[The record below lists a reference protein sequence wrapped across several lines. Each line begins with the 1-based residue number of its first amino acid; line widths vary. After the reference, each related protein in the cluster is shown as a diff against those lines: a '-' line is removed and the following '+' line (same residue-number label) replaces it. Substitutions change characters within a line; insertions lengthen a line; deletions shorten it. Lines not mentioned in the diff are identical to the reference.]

1 MTRRFIAVCKSTF
14 MKQIPISEIF
24 GPTLQGE
31 GPLIGKPSVFV
42 RVGGCDYRCN
52 WCDTLY
58 AVLPEYKNEWE
69 KLNEDEILSTVL
81 SLSNDNSILV
91 TLTGGNPA
99 LYDLSGLLKKGH
111 TRGLIF
117 ALETQGSIAK
127 PWFANLDHLIL
138 SPKGPSSGMETDWN
152 VVGECLKYDVPSA
165 LKFVVFDDEDYGF
178 ARRGAELF
186 PGIPIYLQLG
196 TNPDDGKSTFGNQ
209 ANWLLQ
215 KVMEDNWQNVT
226 ILPQMHVM
234 LWGQKRGV

>member
-1 MTRRFIAVCKSTF
+1 MTT
-14 MKQIPISEIF
+14 IPISEIF

-69 KLNEDEILSTVL
+69 KLTEDEILSKVL
-81 SLSNDNSILV
+81 LLTDNNPILV

-99 LYDLSGLLKKGH
+99 LYNLAELLKTGH
-111 TRGLIF
+111 ARGLTF
-117 ALETQGSIAK
+117 ALETQGSVAK
-127 PWFANLDHLIL
+127 PWFADLDHLIL

-152 VVGECLKYDVPSA
+152 IVGECLKYDVPSA
-165 LKFVVFDDEDYGF
+165 LKFVVFDDDDYHF

-186 PGIPIYLQLG
+186 PAIPLYLQLG
-196 TNPDDGKSTFGNQ
+196 TNFKDGKSTFGDQ
-209 ANWLLQ
+209 ADWLLK
-215 KVMEDNWQNVT
+215 KVIDDNWQDIT